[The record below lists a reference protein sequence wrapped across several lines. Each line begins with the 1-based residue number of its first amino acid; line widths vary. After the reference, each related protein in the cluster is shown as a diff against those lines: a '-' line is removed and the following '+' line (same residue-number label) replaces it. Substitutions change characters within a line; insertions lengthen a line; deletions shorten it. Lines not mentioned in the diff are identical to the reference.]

1 MRTIQM
7 SQNNFGSAAGGFLSR
22 GMGVLFRRRT
32 GAVAAG
38 LVLLLGVVV
47 TACGADA
54 ASEQPE
60 ATRAPAVQSVDHK
73 LPLDFAISVYQ
84 GESVLGGTDV
94 QFSDI
99 LAPGKP
105 VVLNM
110 WAGLCPSCRLE
121 MPDFQTVYEEV
132 GDDIVLFG
140 LDIGPFTGL
149 GDREDALALIAEIG
163 VTFPVGSTDR
173 AEVVS
178 AYRVLAMPSTY
189 FIRPDGSIFE
199 SWSGPLVASD
209 LREKV
214 AALLADAANEP
225 SG

>member
-1 MRTIQM
+1 M
-7 SQNNFGSAAGGFLSR
+7 SQNNFGSAAGSFLSR
-22 GMGVLFRRRT
+22 ALGVLFRRRPS
-32 GAVAAG
+32 AMAAG
-38 LVLLLGVVV
+38 LVLLLGIAV
-47 TACGADA
+47 TACAVDA
-54 ASEQPE
+54 ASEQAE
-60 ATRAPAVQSVDHK
+60 ATRAPVEQPVDHK
-73 LPLDFAISVYQ
+73 LPLDFEISVYQ

-94 QFSDI
+94 QFSDV

-110 WAGLCPSCRLE
+110 WAGLCPSCRAE
-121 MPDFQTVYEEV
+121 MPDFQTVYEEA
-132 GDDIVLFG
+132 GDDIVFFG

-149 GDREDALALIAEIG
+149 GDREDALALIGEVG

-178 AYRVLAMPSTY
+178 AYLVLAMPSTY

-199 SWSGPLVASD
+199 SWSGPLGASD

-214 AALLADAANEP
+214 AALLADAPN
-225 SG
+225 

>member
-1 MRTIQM
+1 M
-7 SQNNFGSAAGGFLSR
+7 SRDNLGSAAGGFLSR
-22 GMGVLFRRRT
+22 RMGALFRRRQSAT
-32 GAVAAG
+32 VVG
-38 LVLLLGVVV
+38 LVVLLSVAV
-47 TACGADA
+47 TACAADA
-54 ASEQPE
+54 ASEKPE
-60 ATRAPAVQSVDHK
+60 ATRAAVEQSVEHR
-73 LPLDFAISVYQ
+73 LPLDFAISLYQ

-94 QFSDI
+94 QFSDL
-99 LAPGKP
+99 LALGKP

-110 WAGLCPSCRLE
+110 WAGLCPSCRAE

-132 GDDIVLFG
+132 GDDIVFFG

-149 GDREDALALIAEIG
+149 GDREDALALIGEVG

-178 AYRVLAMPSTY
+178 AYVVLAMPSTY

-199 SWSGPLVASD
+199 SWSGPLGASD

-214 AALLADAANEP
+214 AALLAEAPN
-225 SG
+225 

>member
-1 MRTIQM
+1 M
-7 SQNNFGSAAGGFLSR
+7 SQDNLGSAAGSLLSR
-22 GMGVLFRRRT
+22 WMGVLLRRRR
-32 GAVAAG
+32 GEIAAG
-38 LVLLLGVVV
+38 LVVLLSVAV
-47 TACGADA
+47 TACAADA
-54 ASEQPE
+54 ASGQPE
-60 ATRAPAVQSVDHK
+60 TTRAPVEQPADHK
-73 LPLDFAISVYQ
+73 LPLDFAISLYQ

-94 QFSDI
+94 QFSDL
-99 LAPGKP
+99 LASGRP

-110 WAGLCPSCRLE
+110 WAGLCPSCRAE

-132 GDDIVLFG
+132 GDDIVFFG

-149 GDREDALALIAEIG
+149 GDREDALVLIGEVG

-178 AYRVLAMPSTY
+178 AYRVLVMPSTY

-199 SWSGPLVASD
+199 SWSGPLGASD

-214 AALLADAANEP
+214 AALLADAPN
-225 SG
+225 

>member
-1 MRTIQM
+1 MGTIHM
-7 SQNNFGSAAGGFLSR
+7 SDDNRGGVAGCFLSR
-22 GMGVLFRRRT
+22 AIGMLFRRRP
-32 GAVAAG
+32 GAMAGG
-38 LVLLLGVVV
+38 LVVLLGVAVA
-47 TACGADA
+47 ACGADA
-54 ASEQPE
+54 VSEQPE
-60 ATRAPAVQSVDHK
+60 ATRAPVEQSVDHK

-94 QFSDI
+94 QFSEV

-110 WAGLCPSCRLE
+110 WAGLCPSCRAE
-121 MPDFQTVYEEV
+121 MLDLQTVYEDV
-132 GDDIVLFG
+132 GDDIVFFG

-149 GDREDALALIAEIG
+149 GNREDALALIGEIG
-163 VTFPVGSTDR
+163 VTFPVGSTER

-178 AYRVLAMPSTY
+178 AYRVLVMPSTY

-199 SWSGPLVASD
+199 SWSGPLGASG

-214 AALLADAANEP
+214 AALLADASN
-225 SG
+225 